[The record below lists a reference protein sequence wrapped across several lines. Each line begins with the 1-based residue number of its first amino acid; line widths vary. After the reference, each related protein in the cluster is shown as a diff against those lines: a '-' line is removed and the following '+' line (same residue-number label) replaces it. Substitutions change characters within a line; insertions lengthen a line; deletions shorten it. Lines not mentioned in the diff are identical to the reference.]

1 MKLSLGFSP
10 CPNDTFIF
18 DAMIHQKIDTEGL
31 SFEVVFDDV
40 ETLNQKAFKTE
51 LDITKL
57 SYHAYAY
64 LTEKYVL
71 LHAGSALGF
80 GVGPLLICNNEDY
93 ISADALQNLQ
103 PHTSVLIP
111 QSSNLI
117 PHTSDPIP
125 HPIAIGS
132 SNLRPQSS
140 DPVPQTSDLRPPT
153 SNLRI
158 GIPGKYTTANFLL
171 SMAFPEAK
179 NKIEMKFFEIESAL
193 LNDQIDMGVIIHENR
208 FTYQEKGLKKII
220 DLGEFWED
228 LTQGPIPLGGIMIK
242 RELPEEIK
250 QKVNRIIRRSVQY
263 AFDHPESG
271 MDFICSLSQEMSKEV
286 INKHIELYVNKFSID
301 LGEVGRKAVNT
312 FFEEAYKGGII
323 PETKQNLFL

>member
-18 DAMIHQKIDTEGL
+18 DALIHQKIDTEGL
-31 SFEVVFDDV
+31 NFDVVFDDV
-40 ETLNQKAFKTE
+40 ETLNQKAFRAE

-57 SYHAYAY
+57 SFHAYAY

-80 GVGPLLICNNEDY
+80 GVGPLLICENEDY
-93 ISADALQNLQ
+93 ISTNTLADLK
-103 PHTSVLIP
+103 
-111 QSSNLI
+111 
-117 PHTSDPIP
+117 
-125 HPIAIGS
+125 
-132 SNLRPQSS
+132 
-140 DPVPQTSDLRPPT
+140 PQTSDLQPPT
-153 SNLRI
+153 SDLRI

-171 SMAFPEAK
+171 SLAFPEAK

-193 LNDQIDMGVIIHENR
+193 LNHQIDMGVIIHENR

-220 DLGEFWED
+220 DLGQFWED
-228 LTQGPIPLGGIMIK
+228 LTQGPIPLGGIMVK
-242 RELPEEIK
+242 RELPENVK
-250 QKVNRIIRRSVQY
+250 QKVNRIIKRSVQY

-301 LGEVGRKAVNT
+301 LGEVGRNAVQT
-312 FFEEAYKGGII
+312 FFEQAHKLGII